1 MLEILTVCTGNIC
14 RSPLAAQLIARRLA
28 DLGVTTS
35 SAGTRARDGAPMM
48 PESAQIAVA
57 RGIDAD
63 ATAAHRARYL
73 TPAHLA
79 SPVLVLAMA
88 RDHRREVV
96 ELAPAR
102 GRSTFTAR
110 EFARLAAAVSD
121 DELRAAADAVGAV
134 GAVDALGGSDGLGSL
149 GGLGGFGARGY
160 LGSLRSRRRGAAEA
174 SAVEPEGSRGLA
186 TPAGVAADGA
196 LDSRARITVALAA
209 IAGRRGLVLPPAA
222 PEDDDVIDPIGGSAE
237 LYTQSAD
244 ELAPAIDAVER
255 VFRVVLA

>member
-48 PESAQIAVA
+48 PESAQLAIA
-57 RGIDAD
+57 RGIEAD
-63 ATAAHRARYL
+63 ATAAHRARHL

-121 DELRAAADAVGAV
+121 DELRAAADAVGAF

-149 GGLGGFGARGY
+149 GGLGGLGALGS

-174 SAVEPEGSRGLA
+174 SAVEPEGSRG
-186 TPAGVAADGA
+186 PASSVGAADGA
-196 LDSRARITVALAA
+196 LDSRARITAALAA

-237 LYTQSAD
+237 LYAQSAD